1 MIHPFHRRGAAILL
15 ILAASAARVTVA
27 EEPEFD
33 VVVGAMPEVR
43 PRADHGRR
51 PASAEP
57 EERGTVSL
65 SILPRAGFRLLA
77 DGPLSVRLS
86 GEGLVPERT
95 LLRREDAVDPRA
107 EAPRFELP
115 FRRPRAAATA
125 AAPATLTATLTFY
138 ICRGERCRPVTEPI
152 YIRDRT
158 P

>member
-1 MIHPFHRRGAAILL
+1 MIHRFQRRAAAFLLVLGISPGA
-15 ILAASAARVTVA
+15 VTVA

-33 VVVGAMPEVR
+33 VVVGTMPEGK
-43 PRADHGRR
+43 PGA
-51 PASAEP
+51 
-57 EERGTVSL
+57 RGTVSL

-77 DGPLSVRLS
+77 DGPLTVRLS
-86 GEGLVPERT
+86 GERVIPERT

-115 FRRPRAAATA
+115 FRRPPPPSTG
-125 AAPATLTATLTFY
+125 PGTLTATLTFY
-138 ICRGERCRPVTEPI
+138 VCKGERCRPVTEPV